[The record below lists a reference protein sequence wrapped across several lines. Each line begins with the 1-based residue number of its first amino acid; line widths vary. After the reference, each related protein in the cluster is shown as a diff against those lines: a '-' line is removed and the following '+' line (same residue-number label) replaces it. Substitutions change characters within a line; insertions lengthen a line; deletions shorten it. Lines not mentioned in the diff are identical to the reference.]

1 MAEPSIFPQTTE
13 QQGWATSPP
22 AFDTRTLGTML
33 ARVLD
38 ELNRPD
44 LQSQALNYIQD
55 AVRRW
60 RRRPFF
66 FNDRDNTRIAV
77 WEASHYYTM
86 GATIR
91 TAPLSDG
98 RRYAMVCV
106 VPGTSGAVEPT
117 WTPDVY
123 STSLM
128 VDRRIVTGSLGTFQ
142 DNTVL
147 WANAGLFSGP
157 MGSADFAQDGVTSS
171 FWTQLSTVPGVN
183 VYTPPLDFVSIN
195 RFEVTSQNFRIQLYP
210 RTYWWIRDQDVLR
223 PGPPTIYPTDYAY
236 YEQQF
241 FLWAY
246 PNSFYPLT
254 LSYRGAAPVPVNL
267 TDSNYW
273 TTEAEALIRT
283 FAKGKIELEVIH
295 DTEAAT
301 ACFSSAKD
309 EFIELQRHGIA
320 QQETSGVP
328 PEPGW
333 M

>member
-1 MAEPSIFPQTTE
+1 MAEPSTFPLRSI
-13 QQGWATSPP
+13 QQDWDTAPP
-22 AFDTRTLGTML
+22 AFDVRTLGMML

-44 LQSQALNYIQD
+44 LQSQAISYIQD

-60 RRRPFF
+60 RRRSFF
-66 FNDRDNTRIAV
+66 FNDRDNMRV
-77 WEASHYYTM
+77 GRWHELQYYTM

-91 TAPLSDG
+91 TAALTDG

-106 VPGTSGAVEPT
+106 VPGNGSATTEPT
-117 WTPDVY
+117 WTTDIY
-123 STSLM
+123 QTSTM
-128 VDRRIVTGSLGTFQ
+128 VNGRIVTGTLGTFQ
-142 DNTVL
+142 DNEVL

-157 MGSADFAQDGVTSS
+157 MGSADFAQDGDLSS

-183 VYTPPLDFVSIN
+183 QYTPPLDFISLN
-195 RFEVTSQNFRIQLYP
+195 RFEVTSQNFRIQLAP
-210 RTYWWIRDQDVLR
+210 RSYQWIRDQDVLR
-223 PGPPTIYPTDYAY
+223 PGPPTIFPTDYAY

-241 FLWAY
+241 YLWAY

-295 DTEAAT
+295 DQEAAQ

-309 EFIELQRHGIA
+309 EFLELMRHGNA
-320 QQETSGVP
+320 QHETSGVP
-328 PEPGW
+328 PEPW
-333 M
+333 